1 MATIDDQLAV
11 ARIYSRAML
20 EIAEKQGE
28 ADQLLEELTDL
39 AALLEREPEVAAVLA
54 SPLVDVE
61 AKGKLLEKVLRGR
74 ASDLLVDSLLVI
86 NRKER
91 LDLLPAVAE
100 SYRREHRDLRGVADV
115 YVKTAVPL
123 TGALRERLTAAASR
137 FTGLT
142 ARLVESV
149 DPALVGGMVLQ
160 VGDEKID
167 ASVASRLKAL
177 SESLLRRGSEEI
189 YRGTAYSADAAE

>member
-11 ARIYSRAML
+11 ARVYSRAML

-28 ADQLLEELTDL
+28 ADQLLAELTDL
-39 AALLEREPEVAAVLA
+39 AALLARDPEIAAVFA

-61 AKGKLLEKVLRGR
+61 AKAKLLEKVFRGR

-91 LDLLPAVAE
+91 LDILPAVAE

-123 TGALRERLTAAASR
+123 SEALRERLTAAASR
-137 FTGLT
+137 FTGLN

-149 DPALVGGMVLQ
+149 EPGLLGGMVLQ

-189 YRGTAYSADAAE
+189 YRGTAYSAAE